1 MLLTLKLRKQN
12 VTNKQSCDVSRKS
25 LRPQDGNLVDDHKRR
40 YNFVI
45 IDVVDCMPESHH
57 WHNMV
62 ATWRKCDA
70 CVLRATQRTTQE
82 SGFQRRLKT
91 AGQPEKPRLPSS
103 WVLLQEEH
111 TKEKERR
118 KVSFLFFSFS
128 FLVSFQYIFLCK
140 PPFTTDGALWL
151 HATSCWQ
158 IYKKIEKRERKT
170 DRMKYTDIRKTNKQE
185 PKHFLSQYPLVILC
199 SEIVGALVK

>member
-57 WHNMV
+57 WHNML

-82 SGFQRRLKT
+82 SGFQRRLPASQRSQGCRQVGFCCRRST
-91 AGQPEKPRLPSS
+91 
-103 WVLLQEEH
+103 
-111 TKEKERR
+111 RR
-118 KVSFLFFSFS
+118 KKKDEKFLFFFFSVFNTSF
-128 FLVSFQYIFLCK
+128 FVSHLSLRTELSDCMLLAA
-140 PPFTTDGALWL
+140 G
-151 HATSCWQ
+151 
-158 IYKKIEKRERKT
+158 
-170 DRMKYTDIRKTNKQE
+170 KYTRKSKSGKEKQIE
-185 PKHFLSQYPLVILC
+185 WNTRT
-199 SEIVGALVK
+199 

>member
-57 WHNMV
+57 WHNML

-82 SGFQRRLKT
+82 SGFQRRLPASQRSQGCRQVGFCCRRST
-91 AGQPEKPRLPSS
+91 
-103 WVLLQEEH
+103 
-111 TKEKERR
+111 RR
-118 KVSFLFFSFS
+118 KKKDEKFLFFSFSFS

-199 SEIVGALVK
+199 SKIVGALVK